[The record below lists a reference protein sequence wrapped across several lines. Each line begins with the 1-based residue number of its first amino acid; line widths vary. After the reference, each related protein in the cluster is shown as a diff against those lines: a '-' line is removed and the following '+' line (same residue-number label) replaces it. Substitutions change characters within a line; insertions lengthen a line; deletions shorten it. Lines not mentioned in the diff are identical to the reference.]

1 MRISKNYYDE
11 SDEEYFLEVDVK
23 YPKNLHNL
31 QNDLPFLT
39 ERMKIEKIE
48 KLVANLHDKEEYVR
62 HTRNLRHALNHGLVL
77 KKVHRVI
84 NFNQKS
90 SLKLYIDMNTQL
102 RRKGKNDFER
112 FFLSW
117 WIMQFLE
124 KTWKM
129 LEYIGT

>member
-62 HTRNLRHALNHGLVL
+62 HTRNLRHALNHGLML

>member
-39 ERMKIEKIE
+39 ERMKIEKFE

-62 HTRNLRHALNHGLVL
+62 HTRNLRHALNHGLML

>member
-1 MRISKNYYDE
+1 MTLNELNNCLNLMRISKNYYDE

-62 HTRNLRHALNHGLVL
+62 HIRNLRHVLNHTSPSV
-77 KKVHRVI
+77 K
-84 NFNQKS
+84 
-90 SLKLYIDMNTQL
+90 
-102 RRKGKNDFER
+102 E
-112 FFLSW
+112 
-117 WIMQFLE
+117 
-124 KTWKM
+124 
-129 LEYIGT
+129 GT

>member
-90 SLKLYIDMNTQL
+90 SLKLYIDMNTLL

>member
-1 MRISKNYYDE
+1 MKISKNYYDD

-62 HTRNLRHALNHGLVL
+62 HTRNLRHALNHGLML

>member
-62 HTRNLRHALNHGLVL
+62 HTRNLRHPSNHGLVL

-112 FFLSW
+112 FF
-117 WIMQFLE
+117 
-124 KTWKM
+124 
-129 LEYIGT
+129 

>member
-1 MRISKNYYDE
+1 MTLNQLNKRLNLMRISKNYYDE

-39 ERMKIEKIE
+39 ERMKIGKIE

-90 SLKLYIDMNTQL
+90 SLKLYIDMNTLL

-112 FFLSW
+112 FFLS
-117 WIMQFLE
+117 
-124 KTWKM
+124 
-129 LEYIGT
+129 